1 VSEVAV
7 LAARDECHDFLAAKF
22 MPLQAQPRFRLPD
35 DLGLYQGRGVGAIQG
50 NDQLD
55 TRQGRGLQRC
65 LDKGSTQAHV
75 GHAAQRDN
83 TCSCPQLDARIDAFA
98 LSPTM
103 FHEQENASP
112 VPTGPGLAVS
122 NSASKM

>member
-1 VSEVAV
+1 MAV
-7 LAARDECHDFLAAKF
+7 LAAGQECPNFPATEF
-22 MPLQAQPRFRLPD
+22 VPLEAQPRFSLPD

-55 TRQGRGLQRC
+55 TRKERGLQSC
-65 LDKGSTQAHV
+65 LDKGPTQAHV
-75 GHAAQRDN
+75 GHATQRDN
-83 TCSCPQLDARIDAFA
+83 TCLCPQLDARIDTFA

-122 NSASKM
+122 NLASKM